1 MRALGPS
8 RAECLAV
15 HPVGGR
21 DLASYIA
28 FGFLVASAPKP
39 PRPLSRRIGTRVKSP
54 TVRGPDART
63 RNDCP
68 FLLHRMLIYRPRR
81 RILMSVTRQEPAQ
94 GGRAAGKEAARTT
107 PFDAFLKRLS
117 VYARARNDTAWL
129 EWYEEWLKN
138 MPKDDGRE
146 DYMKKS
152 KADYEAR
159 TGETVEAC
167 MDRMD
172 REVLDKIAAI
182 DIDKLSRENIAE
194 SLAER
199 TRENIAES
207 LAERTRENIAESLA
221 ERTRENIAESLAER
235 TRLNIEEAAN
245 KQIMVDNFKIF
256 QREYIGMT
264 IRRSC

>member
-1 MRALGPS
+1 
-8 RAECLAV
+8 
-15 HPVGGR
+15 
-21 DLASYIA
+21 
-28 FGFLVASAPKP
+28 
-39 PRPLSRRIGTRVKSP
+39 
-54 TVRGPDART
+54 
-63 RNDCP
+63 
-68 FLLHRMLIYRPRR
+68 
-81 RILMSVTRQEPAQ
+81 MSVTRQEPAQ

-129 EWYEEWLKN
+129 EWYEEWLKDI
-138 MPKDDGRE
+138 PKDDGRE

-167 MDRMD
+167 MDRID
-172 REVLDKIAAI
+172 KEVLDKIAAI
-182 DIDKLSRENIAE
+182 DIEKLSRANRVET
-194 SLAER
+194 LAEISR
-199 TRENIAES
+199 ANRVET
-207 LAERTRENIAESLA
+207 LAEISRANR
-221 ERTRENIAESLAER
+221 AESLAER

-245 KQIMVDNFKIF
+245 KQIMVNNFKTF